1 MRPKKRINRRRGKS
15 VDAYG
20 NKVKVKLDRKGKV
33 KPTSKY
39 SIDKDTMSRMD
50 MVNEA
55 GKLAQDVKNRQ
66 SDIKDKKFR
75 KRAYKHFAKNRRK
88 D

>member
-20 NKVKVKLDRKGKV
+20 NKVKVKIDKKGKV
-33 KPTSKY
+33 KPTSRY

-50 MVNEA
+50 MVDESGRLA
-55 GKLAQDVKNRQ
+55 QGVMKRREEIKKKKLA
-66 SDIKDKKFR
+66 
-75 KRAYKHFAKNRRK
+75 RRSRG
-88 D
+88 

>member
-20 NKVKVKLDRKGKV
+20 NKVKVKIDRKGKV

-50 MVNEA
+50 MVDESGRLA
-55 GKLAQDVKNRQ
+55 KGVMKRREEIKKKKLA
-66 SDIKDKKFR
+66 
-75 KRAYKHFAKNRRK
+75 RRSRG
-88 D
+88 

>member
-15 VDAYG
+15 VDEYG

-33 KPTSKY
+33 KPSSKY

-50 MVNEA
+50 MVDEA
-55 GKLAQDVKNRQ
+55 GKLAQGVMKRRGQ
-66 SDIKDKKFR
+66 IAGKKKAKRFIKKPR
-75 KRAYKHFAKNRRK
+75 VTTG
-88 D
+88 